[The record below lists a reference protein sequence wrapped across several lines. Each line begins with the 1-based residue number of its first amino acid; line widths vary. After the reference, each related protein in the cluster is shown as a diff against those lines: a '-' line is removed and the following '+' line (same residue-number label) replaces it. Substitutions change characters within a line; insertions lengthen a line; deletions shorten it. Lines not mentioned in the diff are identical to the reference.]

1 MNVGKR
7 IATAFGTILALSAV
21 MGIVAVGCIS
31 VLSSTLTDIASR
43 SLPAVY
49 GSGRL
54 IAQAREQRSS
64 MAAHIAASN
73 PDDKKQLEKTI
84 ASLDAGIQSGIQD
97 YEKAAEKPEERQIL
111 ARAKKAYAELSAGWS
126 RVLPASQMGDTFDA
140 TEDWNKASPAADALQ
155 NNLQALVDLNKTSA
169 DHDTRRANSVA
180 GWGRALLWL
189 SLVVSLAG
197 GAAAAQ
203 YVWRG
208 VSASLKRAVSELGR
222 AAEQVAEAAGQVRSS
237 SGHLAESTSQDVA
250 SLRET
255 SKSVSHIE
263 SMTRENAASASQASS
278 DMSNVDRSVNE
289 ANNNVNA
296 MLDSMRQISSSSQQI
311 SKIIRVIDEIAFQTN
326 ILALNAAVEA
336 ARAGESGMGFAVVAD
351 EVRNLAQR
359 SAQAAHDTTAL
370 IEESMRCSEE
380 GARRL
385 DRVAGSVQEIT
396 ASAKTVV
403 SLIEK
408 VSRVTVEQAQGMQLV
423 SQALCR
429 MDAISENAAANAQQA
444 VGASTALHKQV
455 RIMDRTARQ
464 LKTMLG
470 AQPTPAKVS

>member
-1 MNVGKR
+1 
-7 IATAFGTILALSAV
+7 
-21 MGIVAVGCIS
+21 
-31 VLSSTLTDIASR
+31 
-43 SLPAVY
+43 
-49 GSGRL
+49 
-54 IAQAREQRSS
+54 
-64 MAAHIAASN
+64 
-73 PDDKKQLEKTI
+73 
-84 ASLDAGIQSGIQD
+84 
-97 YEKAAEKPEERQIL
+97 
-111 ARAKKAYAELSAGWS
+111 
-126 RVLPASQMGDTFDA
+126 
-140 TEDWNKASPAADALQ
+140 
-155 NNLQALVDLNKTSA
+155 
-169 DHDTRRANSVA
+169 
-180 GWGRALLWL
+180 
-189 SLVVSLAG
+189 
-197 GAAAAQ
+197 
-203 YVWRG
+203 VWRG